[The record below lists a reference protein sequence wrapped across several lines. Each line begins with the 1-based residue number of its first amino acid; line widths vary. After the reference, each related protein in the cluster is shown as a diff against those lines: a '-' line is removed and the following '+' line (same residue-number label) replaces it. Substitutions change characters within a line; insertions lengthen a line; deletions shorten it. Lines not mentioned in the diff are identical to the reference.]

1 MVIYSYTGDKR
12 MNLLDVTTEIET
24 VLRNGPIETAE
35 IVDVFLDDQVLHY
48 SDMFHSV
55 TIDDGSGDGIGSA
68 SYIPMGDRLV
78 PPTEARETQT
88 LGSTGIRLFLDS
100 SRISDDTDVVGSL
113 VDNDVVQRRIR
124 LRTVL
129 FRPNTSR
136 TDPLWI
142 FNIRDGIVDGIDD
155 SIAVDKRPLLAVRIA
170 SGAFAYNERRNLTYS
185 NADQNELYP
194 GDTGFSKI
202 AQLVDVTLKWQS

>member
-1 MVIYSYTGDKR
+1 
-12 MNLLDVTTEIET
+12 
-24 VLRNGPIETAE
+24 
-35 IVDVFLDDQVLHY
+35 
-48 SDMFHSV
+48 
-55 TIDDGSGDGIGSA
+55 
-68 SYIPMGDRLV
+68 MGDRLV
-78 PPTEARETQT
+78 APNEVRETQA
-88 LGSTGIRLFLDS
+88 LGSNGIKLFLDS
-100 SRISDDTDVVGSL
+100 SRISDDTDIVGAL

-136 TDPLWI
+136 TVPLWI

-170 SGAFAYNERRNLTYS
+170 SGSFAYNERRNLTYS

>member
-1 MVIYSYTGDKR
+1 MS
-12 MNLLDVTTEIET
+12 LLDVTTEIET
-24 VLRNGPIETAE
+24 LLRNGPIETAE
-35 IVDVFLDDQVLHY
+35 IVDIFLDDQVLHY
-48 SDMFHSV
+48 SDMFHPV
-55 TIDDGSGDGIGSA
+55 TIDDGSGDGVGSA
-68 SYIPMGDRLV
+68 TYIPMGDRLV
-78 PPTEARETQT
+78 PPNEVRETQA
-88 LGSTGIRLFLDS
+88 LGSTGIKLFLDS
-100 SRISDDTDVVGSL
+100 SRISDDTDIVGAL

-155 SIAVDKRPLLAVRIA
+155 SIAVDKRALLAVRIA
-170 SGAFAYNERRNLTYS
+170 SGAFAYNERRNSTYS
-185 NADQNELYP
+185 NADQNELYS

-202 AQLVDVTLKWQS
+202 APLVDVTLKWKS

>member
-1 MVIYSYTGDKR
+1 MS
-12 MNLLDVTTEIET
+12 LLDVTTEIENL
-24 VLRNGPIETAE
+24 LRTGPLETAE
-35 IVDVFLDDQVLHY
+35 IVDVFLDGETLHY
-48 SDMFHSV
+48 SDMFHPI

-68 SYIPMGDRLV
+68 TYIPMGDRLV
-78 PPTEARETQT
+78 PPSEVRETQA
-88 LGSTGIRLFLDS
+88 LGSTGIKLFLDS
-100 SRISDDTDVVGSL
+100 SRISDDTDIVGSL
-113 VDNDVVQRRIR
+113 VDNNVVQRRIR

-142 FNIRDGIVDGIDD
+142 FNIRDGVVDGIDD
-155 SIAVDKRPLLAVRIA
+155 SLAVDKRPLLAVRIA

-185 NADQNELYP
+185 NADQNDLYP

-202 AQLVDVTLKWQS
+202 ARLVDVTLKWKS